1 MAKRGRQPGFTMS
14 DEHRAKIRIVN
25 ILNALQEHVEGTRDM
40 SATQVN
46 AAATLLRKVMP
57 DLATIEHSGEVQ
69 QTYVARMPARIA
81 DLGEWQKRHQAPETV
96 Q

>member
-1 MAKRGRQPGFTMS
+1 MS

-25 ILNALQEHVEGTRDM
+25 ILNALQEHVEGTREM

-57 DLATIEHSGEVQ
+57 DLAAIDHSGEVQ
-69 QTYVARMPARIA
+69 QTYIARMPAPVA
-81 DLGEWQKRHQAPETV
+81 DINEWQKTYGNPSIQ
-96 Q
+96 